1 MRTDGFRFL
10 IFGLIVLFLQVVI
23 LNNIQFMGFVNP
35 YLYVMIIL
43 VLPVDVS
50 RHQILIFGFLIGLSI
65 DLFSSTIGLHT
76 SAALLLAYLR
86 YFALKYLAP
95 RDGFEFSSR
104 PSISEMGLPWFIT
117 YSGILIVA
125 HHFFLFSLESLKFSE
140 IGQILIR
147 TFSSVSFTLL
157 LLIAVEYLR
166 YRRKARS

>member
-10 IFGLIVLFLQVVI
+10 IFGLIVVFLQVVI
-23 LNNIQFMGFVNP
+23 LNNIQFLGFVNP
-35 YLYVMIIL
+35 YLYVMVIL

-50 RHQILIFGFLIGLSI
+50 KHQILIFGFFLGLVI

-76 SAALLLAYLR
+76 SAALLIAYLR
-86 YFALKYLAP
+86 FFILKYLAP

-104 PSISEMGLPWFIT
+104 PSISEMGLPWFIS
-117 YSGILIVA
+117 YSGILILA

-147 TFSSVSFTLL
+147 TFSSAAFSLL
-157 LLIAVEYLR
+157 LVIAVEYLR
-166 YRRKARS
+166 YRRKVRS